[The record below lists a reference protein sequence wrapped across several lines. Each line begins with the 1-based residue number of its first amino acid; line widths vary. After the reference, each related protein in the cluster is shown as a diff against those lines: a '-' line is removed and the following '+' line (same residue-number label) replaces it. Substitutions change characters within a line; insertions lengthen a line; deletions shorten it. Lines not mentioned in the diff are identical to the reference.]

1 MLRAGGAKLQH
12 IWNATLLGLAAGVL
26 GTGFGAF
33 LTAASG
39 TPKRRT
45 LSTLMG
51 TAAGVMLSIVFLDLI
66 PEAIEIGGVAQT
78 VGGFLLG
85 VGATGIM
92 DLLIPHFHFVSEDCK
107 QNRFLKAGL
116 LTGIGIAMHNLPE
129 GLAIGASYAHGNS
142 LGLSV
147 ALTIA
152 IHNIPE
158 GMAMAA
164 PMCAGGVGR
173 KQSTLY
179 GALAGLPMALGAFV
193 GAAIGNISNGMLAV
207 SLAFAGG
214 AMVFITADELIPDA
228 QEFADGHSGTFG
240 IVIGILAGML
250 LIYGY

>member
-1 MLRAGGAKLQH
+1 MLGAGGAKLQH
-12 IWNATLLGLAAGVL
+12 ILKATILGLAAGVL
-26 GTGFGAF
+26 GTGLGAF
-33 LTAASG
+33 LTAVSG
-39 TPKRRT
+39 IPKRRT
-45 LSTLMG
+45 LSMLMG
-51 TAAGVMLSIVFLDLI
+51 VAGGVMLAIVFLDLI

-85 VGATGIM
+85 VGATGVV
-92 DLLIPHFHFVSEDCK
+92 DLLIPHFHFVSEDCER
-107 QNRFLKAGL
+107 NRFLRAGI

-129 GLAIGASYAHGNS
+129 GLAIGAGYAHGES

-164 PMCAGGVGR
+164 PMCAARVEP
-173 KQSTLY
+173 KKSALY
-179 GALAGLPMALGAFV
+179 GALAGLPMAVGALM
-193 GAAIGNISNGMLAV
+193 GAAIGNISDGVLAV

-228 QEFADGHSGTFG
+228 QEFAEGHSGTFG
-240 IVIGILAGML
+240 IVMGILVGML
-250 LIYGY
+250 LIYVF